1 MRWHVEV
8 QATGTPTD
16 EQLEMLAGDGAIIV
30 HRDTARRLVTIT
42 VKVEAVDNAIAAATL
57 AIAAMPNLQRL
68 VDDGALADP
77 HRLLTETEEAHR
89 RGASLIGAK
98 ETARRLNLSEA
109 RVRKLHEHPDWP
121 SPVYTLPGGEQFHDP
136 IAIDY
141 FAGLE
146 RKAGRP
152 PKAT

>member
-16 EQLEMLAGDGAIIV
+16 EQLEQLAGDGAVIV

-42 VKVEAVDNAIAAATL
+42 VKVEAVDNAADAAAL
-57 AIAAMPNLQRL
+57 AW
-68 VDDGALADP
+68 GALASLRQLVNDGVLAEP
-77 HRLLTETEEAHR
+77 HRFLVETQEAHER
-89 RGASLIGAK
+89 SASLIGAK

-121 SPVYTLPGGEQFHDP
+121 APVFTLPGGEQIHDP
-136 IAIDY
+136 VAIDY

-152 PKAT
+152 RKAT